1 MKRLGPRTE
10 PCGTTREIV
19 ILLAVPS
26 IETEYDRDEREERN
40 QLWAMDEIPNQVDSR
55 VSSID
60 WSRVSKA
67 HIGQGGIDRKLVDVQ
82 SHWSDGHE
90 VTEG

>member
-1 MKRLGPRTE
+1 M
-10 PCGTTREIV
+10 
-19 ILLAVPS
+19 ILLAVPP
-26 IETEYDRDEREERN
+26 IDTEYDRDEREERN
-40 QLWAMDEIPNQVDSR
+40 QLWAMEEGPNQVNSR

-67 HIGQGGIDRKLVDVQ
+67 HIGQKGIDRKLVDVE